1 MIRTLILLT
10 LMLLVAAVGCTPEG
24 AGNATAP
31 ATEAAATTE
40 TPAPDAAAPE
50 LAGTAWRLL
59 NIAEMDDSTDI
70 PADPAKYTLAF
81 GADGTAAIRADC
93 NRGTG
98 SWTSE
103 SPGQLQFGPIAA
115 TRAMCPPESL
125 SDKYLAQFEW
135 VRSYVLKDGHL
146 FLATMADGSII
157 EFEPLPPLVATVLG
171 EEVRAG
177 SAGEMQQVLLTRLF
191 DRYAA
196 EHGIVAADAE
206 VDAYVE
212 RMQRAMTADPN
223 LTAEDD
229 LTAEEAAQV
238 DALRRDMGRS
248 MIRQWKLN
256 RALYQ
261 QYGGRVIYQQLGP
274 EPLDA
279 YRQYL
284 EERQAAGDFTLHEKA
299 FESEFWRYFKDDT
312 MHDFFEP
319 GTEGSAFEVPPWEP
333 APEAG

>member
-1 MIRTLILLT
+1 MSHSKGFLL
-10 LMLLVAAVGCTPEG
+10 LLLAACL
-24 AGNATAP
+24 
-31 ATEAAATTE
+31 
-40 TPAPDAAAPE
+40 AAPPAMAGE
-50 LAGTAWRLL
+50 LAGSSWRLL
-59 NIAEMDDSTDI
+59 NIAGMDDSLDL
-70 PADPAKYTLAF
+70 PEDPAGYTLAF
-81 GADGTAAIRADC
+81 AADGTASIRADC

-98 SWTSE
+98 SWSSE

-115 TRAMCPPESL
+115 TRAMCPPGSL

-135 VRSYVLKDGHL
+135 VRSYTMKDGHL

-171 EEVRAG
+171 EEIHTAD
-177 SAGEMQQVLLTRLF
+177 ADEMQQLVLTRLF
-191 DRYAA
+191 DRYVA
-196 EHGIVAADAE
+196 EHGLEATDAE

-212 RMQRAMTADPN
+212 GMQKAMSADPN
-223 LTAEDD
+223 RVAESD
-229 LTAEEAAQV
+229 LTPEEVVQV
-238 DALRRDMGRS
+238 NAMRRDMGRS

-284 EERQAAGDFTLHEKA
+284 EERRAAGDFIIHEKA
-299 FESEFWRYFKDDT
+299 FESGFWQYFTDES
-312 MHDFFEP
+312 MHEFFEP
-319 GTEGSAFEVPPWEP
+319 GTEGKAFEIPPWER
-333 APEAG
+333 ASDVE